1 MKFTWDKTK
10 AEKVKIEHKISLE
23 KIADIFDDPFSVDF
37 TDEEHSTES
46 ETRYAIIGKTA
57 EYGLV
62 YLVYAAISE
71 TELRFIT
78 ARKAEKWMVSFY
90 RESQKK

>member
-1 MKFTWDKTK
+1 MKFTWDTTK
-10 AEKVKIEHKISLE
+10 AEKVENDHKVRFERL
-23 KIADIFDDPFSVDF
+23 ADIFDDPFSVDF
-37 TDEEHSTES
+37 TDEEHSNES

-62 YLVYAAISE
+62 YLVYAVVSE

-78 ARKAEKWMVSFY
+78 ARKAEKWMVNFY